1 MLVLWETAV
10 VGERLE
16 LEEAVADTL
25 VLWDISVVG
34 ERLGL
39 EEVVADTV
47 LLWDTTMI
55 GEGLELEVQDIDTD
69 GELEI
74 TGPAP
79 TATNAI
85 FDDCIQFVTVA
96 GSVSP
101 TV

>member
-1 MLVLWETAV
+1 M

-16 LEEAVADTL
+16 LEEDVDDIL
-25 VLWDISVVG
+25 VLWDTAVVG
-34 ERLGL
+34 DGVKLG
-39 EEVVADTV
+39 V
-47 LLWDTTMI
+47 
-55 GEGLELEVQDIDTD
+55 IDRDVD
-69 GELEI
+69 GEVEI

-85 FDDCIQFVTVA
+85 FDDCIQFVTVV

>member
-1 MLVLWETAV
+1 MSDI
-10 VGERLE
+10 LE

-34 ERLGL
+34 ERLKL
-39 EEVVADTV
+39 EEVVADILV
-47 LLWDTTMI
+47 LWETAVV
-55 GEGLELEVQDIDTD
+55 GEGLELDVMDRDGV
-69 GELEI
+69 GELDI